1 MKFVIESEPDGTV
14 GFIVLGDDGQV
25 LATGRPCPDKGSAL
39 AAVGELMHGGGDACI
54 EDRTE
59 ATGPP
64 RPPGDTTEIGGG
76 DMSAI
81 GRSGI
86 PPV

>member
-1 MKFVIESEPDGTV
+1 MKFVIESETDGRV
-14 GFIVLGDDGQV
+14 GFTVLGGDGQV

-39 AAVGELMHGGGDACI
+39 AAIGELMHGLGDACI

-59 ATGPP
+59 ATAPP
-64 RPPGDTTEIGGG
+64 PPTDTSEIGGG

>member
-1 MKFVIESEPDGTV
+1 MKFVIESETDGRV
-14 GFIVLGDDGQV
+14 GFTVLGGDGQV
-25 LATGRPCPDKGSAL
+25 LATGRPCPDKGTAL
-39 AAVGELMHGGGDACI
+39 AAIGELMHGLADACI
-54 EDRTE
+54 EDHTE
-59 ATGPP
+59 ATAPSP
-64 RPPGDTTEIGGG
+64 TATSEIGGG

>member
-1 MKFVIESEPDGTV
+1 MKFVIESETDGRV
-14 GFIVLGDDGQV
+14 GFTVLGGDGQV

-39 AAVGELMHGGGDACI
+39 AAIGELMHGLGDACI

-59 ATGPP
+59 ATAAPP
-64 RPPGDTTEIGGG
+64 TATSEIGGG